1 MYLLKGDQ
9 MKSVSRAMVL
19 TAPEKLELQTFALPQ
34 IGDEDGLLKVERV
47 GVCGSDP
54 SIYSGRPTRGPR
66 PYPIILGHEIVG
78 RVYRMG
84 KGAQRR
90 LNVKEGD
97 RVVLEYAFGCG
108 ICEACISGHY
118 TLCDRN
124 YTYGS
129 MISCTAPPHLFGG
142 YSDFVYIHP
151 RAMVHKIGDDISP
164 EIGVLICAVMGNGIR
179 WLRQIG
185 NVSIGDAVVIVGP
198 GLQGIAATAVAKES
212 GAGPIIVA
220 GLSRD
225 INRLETARH
234 FGADA
239 VIDIETEDPVK
250 VVAELTGGK
259 MADILMD
266 VSGNP
271 AGAQLALSLAGKRA
285 TVVLPGLYKE
295 PAVPLNLNHAVVN
308 ELKLL
313 GVFSH
318 DFRAVKPALRM
329 VRENRYPFGELIS
342 HEFPL
347 EDAEH
352 ALRFVAGKIP
362 GETPLKV
369 LLNPEKRKDAG

>member
-1 MYLLKGDQ
+1 
-9 MKSVSRAMVL
+9 MKIKKIAV
-19 TAPEKLELQTFALPQ
+19 
-34 IGDEDGLLKVERV
+34 IGAG
-47 GVCGSDP
+47 
-54 SIYSGRPTRGPR
+54 
-66 PYPIILGHEIVG
+66 
-78 RVYRMG
+78 
-84 KGAQRR
+84 
-90 LNVKEGD
+90 
-97 RVVLEYAFGCG
+97 
-108 ICEACISGHY
+108 
-118 TLCDRN
+118 
-124 YTYGS
+124 
-129 MISCTAPPHLFGG
+129 
-142 YSDFVYIHP
+142 
-151 RAMVHKIGDDISP
+151 
-164 EIGVLICAVMGNGIR
+164 VMGNGLR
-179 WLRQIG
+179 WLRKIG
-185 NVSIGDAVVIVGP
+185 NVSIGDTVVIVGP

-225 INRLETARH
+225 INRLEMARR

-239 VIDIETEDPVK
+239 VIDIEAEDPAK
-250 VVAELTGGK
+250 IVAELTGGK
-259 MADILMD
+259 MADVLMD

-271 AGAQLALSLAGKRA
+271 VGANLALSLAGKKA

-329 VRENRYPFGELIS
+329 VRENRYPFDELIS

-352 ALRFVAGKIP
+352 ALRLVAGKIP
-362 GETPLKV
+362 GETSLKV